1 MGRAHASHSA
11 NRVPSGHMGF
21 DTSHHPV
28 DESLVDR
35 ALGHILRGA
44 PIDDLIADAV
54 RIAKV
59 RFRANAWGLGL
70 TRVDGVEGFDAHLHV
85 WGRPFFITV
94 DQGIGEAIDRYLGA
108 AVEDVDAIA
117 REMIAHLDPSLVD
130 RVTPD
135 DGGQLPDDAALA
147 EQIGGTLGLL
157 HRAWEGVDLNA
168 PIALPS
174 GDHAPARELLEREV
188 PFAVL
193 RFVADLRPGWMDR
206 GYVWPTNLIAEARGH
221 GGDAFGAPSRLLGAI
236 ADHEHLSPFA
246 PPTITENYMVGG
258 YLSAPSVR
266 SVREAIDAQ
275 HETLAAVYDE
285 PGQEIAPMRTSVRK
299 LREALA
305 DADER
310 GFAFCEATEVY
321 SGFSGIM
328 N

>member
-1 MGRAHASHSA
+1 
-11 NRVPSGHMGF
+11 MGF

-28 DESLVDR
+28 DEALVDR
-35 ALGHILRGA
+35 ALGHILQGA
-44 PIDDLIADAV
+44 PIDDLVADGV

-59 RFRANAWGLGL
+59 RFRANAWGLGV

-94 DQGIGEAIDRYLGA
+94 DEGIGEAIDRYL
-108 AVEDVDAIA
+108 AVSVEGVDAIA
-117 REMIAHLDPSLVD
+117 REMIAHLDPALVS

-147 EQIGGTLGLL
+147 EQIRGSLGLL
-157 HRAWEGVDLNA
+157 RRAWEGVERNA
-168 PIALPS
+168 PIALPD

-206 GYVWPTNLIAEARGH
+206 GYVWPTNLLAEARAA
-221 GGDAFGAPSRLLGAI
+221 GGDAFEAPTRLLGAI
-236 ADHEHLSPFA
+236 ADHGSLSPFA

-258 YLSAPSVR
+258 YLSAPAVPPLR
-266 SVREAIDAQ
+266 SAIEEQEA
-275 HETLAAVYDE
+275 TLASVYDDE
-285 PGQEIAPMRTSVRK
+285 GRVEPMRTSVRK

-305 DADER
+305 DAAER